1 VFNAAADKGFEG
13 RIAFVEDYDQYLAQY
28 LVHGVD
34 VWVNNP
40 RPPMEASGTSGM
52 KASLNGVP
60 QLSVFD
66 GWWVEG
72 YNGKNGWGFDGAE
85 GPSDDLKDDRDAE
98 MIYQI
103 LENDVIPLYYRVD
116 DKGVPRGWVRVMK
129 EAIKVTGP
137 SFTSRR
143 MVKEYTE
150 KFYRPA
156 MEEGEATRACKG
168 F

>member
-1 VFNAAADKGFEG
+1 
-13 RIAFVEDYDQYLAQY
+13 
-28 LVHGVD
+28 
-34 VWVNNP
+34 
-40 RPPMEASGTSGM
+40 M

-72 YNGKNGWGFDGAE
+72 YNGKNGWGFEGAE
-85 GPSDDLKDDRDAE
+85 GTVDDVRDDRDAE
-98 MIYQI
+98 ALYKI
-103 LENDVIPLYYRVD
+103 LEDDVIPLYYRVD
-116 DKGVPRGWVRVMK
+116 DKGVPRGWVKVMK

-137 SFTSRR
+137 NFTSRR

-156 MEEGEATRACKG
+156 IEETAAMRACKG
-168 F
+168 L

>member
-1 VFNAAADKGFEG
+1 VESEWRLTG
-13 RIAFVEDYDQYLAQY
+13 RECGHKSQTEQMSQDLM
-28 LVHGVD
+28 D
-34 VWVNNP
+34 V
-40 RPPMEASGTSGM
+40 S
-52 KASLNGVP
+52 
-60 QLSVFD
+60 
-66 GWWVEG
+66 
-72 YNGKNGWGFDGAE
+72 
-85 GPSDDLKDDRDAE
+85 SDDLKDDRDAE